1 MSTKTEAVDKKEEAR
16 LEEAAEVRAHD
27 KDVEVQKEFEVNVKS
42 LKGLKERQTYLND
55 LLVTLDADGIGSRSD
70 LEQKLAR
77 ANQDVLV
84 AELKVK

>member
-16 LEEAAEVRAHD
+16 LEEAANVRAHD

-55 LLVTLDADGIGSRSD
+55 LLVSLDAQG
-70 LEQKLAR
+70 
-77 ANQDVLV
+77 NH
-84 AELKVK
+84 